1 MKRSFRWVAGPA
13 VLMTAISCVSQGGA
27 IGTTEAPAPSDAPPT
42 ADATPPADAAPSA
55 DASTPTSS
63 ASTSVYSGVY
73 TAAQADR
80 GDETQQR
87 ECSACHST
95 NDWTAGRVLAG
106 FSGRSAYD
114 LVSHIRNTMPMDA
127 PGRLSMEEYTDIVAF
142 IFELNDIP
150 AGDTELEPTEEALR
164 RVEIEY
170 RR

>member
-13 VLMTAISCVSQGGA
+13 VLMTAIACASQGGA
-27 IGTTEAPAPSDAPPT
+27 IGTTEAPGPSDA
-42 ADATPPADAAPSA
+42 APADAPPAAAAPA
-55 DASTPTSS
+55 DDAPTPTSGAS
-63 ASTSVYSGVY
+63 ASVYSGVY

-80 GDETQQR
+80 GDATQSR
-87 ECSACHST
+87 ECAACHSS
-95 NDWTAGRVLAG
+95 NDWAAGRVLGG

-127 PGRLSMEEYTDIVAF
+127 PGRLTMEQYTDIVAF

-150 AGDTELEPTEEALR
+150 AGDSELEPNEEALR
-164 RVEIEY
+164 MVEIEY